1 MLISTQALTSP
12 ARRASETAM
21 RMTDRTET
29 EEQKVGSV
37 YLRMVAGVH
46 PAGMSE
52 TCEALFETL
61 GYGPLR
67 VFFEAAGGEDAF
79 QAYGDAVCAELAGA
93 AVPEGPGGLAVFGHA
108 VFLNAIAYKVAQ
120 AAGASEAMRAAL
132 LDMDLGETEGIRIDL
147 TGGDVAKYPFA
158 SS

>member
-29 EEQKVGSV
+29 EEAKAGSI

-52 TCEALFETL
+52 TCEALFETM

-67 VFFEAAGGEDAF
+67 VFFEAPGGEGAF
-79 QAYGDAVCAELAGA
+79 QAYGDAVCAELAAVMRNVA
-93 AVPEGPGGLAVFGHA
+93 AVVWLPRSRANATPSCALAT
-108 VFLNAIAYKVAQ
+108 IA
-120 AAGASEAMRAAL
+120 
-132 LDMDLGETEGIRIDL
+132 
-147 TGGDVAKYPFA
+147 
-158 SS
+158 

>member
-1 MLISTQALTSP
+1 
-12 ARRASETAM
+12 M

-29 EEQKVGSV
+29 EEQKAGSI

-67 VFFEAAGGEDAF
+67 VFFEAEGGEEAF
-79 QAYGDAVCAELAGA
+79 QAYGDAVCAELAAA
-93 AVPEGPGGLAVFGHA
+93 AVPAGPGGLAVFGHA
-108 VFLNAIAYKVAQ
+108 VFLNAIAYKVSQ
-120 AAGASEAMRAAL
+120 AAGASEAAKAAL

-147 TGGDVAKYPFA
+147 TGGDVAKYPLA
-158 SS
+158 P

>member
-1 MLISTQALTSP
+1 
-12 ARRASETAM
+12 M

-29 EEQKVGSV
+29 EEAKAGSI

-67 VFFEAAGGEDAF
+67 VFFEAAGGEDLCGN
-79 QAYGDAVCAELAGA
+79 QPVSR
-93 AVPEGPGGLAVFGHA
+93 V
-108 VFLNAIAYKVAQ
+108 
-120 AAGASEAMRAAL
+120 RAARNRHRHAI
-132 LDMDLGETEGIRIDL
+132 EQASRRWR
-147 TGGDVAKYPFA
+147 GGRRERAVKF
-158 SS
+158 

>member
-1 MLISTQALTSP
+1 MNQHRHAIEQASRRWRGGQRTRRKMLISTQALTSP

-67 VFFEAAGGEDAF
+67 TFFEAAGGEDAF
-79 QAYGDAVCAELAGA
+79 QAYGDAVCAELAAA
-93 AVPEGPGGLAVFGHA
+93 AVPGGDGGGLAVFGHA

-120 AAGASEAMRAAL
+120 AAS
-132 LDMDLGETEGIRIDL
+132 
-147 TGGDVAKYPFA
+147 
-158 SS
+158 